1 MDLSMSL
8 NLTSDGMTV
17 EELVAS
23 SEIRVPF
30 QACSMNSMS
39 IPAGPQPSP
48 QPDGLQ
54 LSIDPDKLAQ
64 AEFDMAAK
72 RFGDRN
78 REALTELAKW

>member
-1 MDLSMSL
+1 MSL
-8 NLTSDGMTV
+8 NLTSDGMTM
-17 EELVAS
+17 EELVDS

-30 QACSMNSMS
+30 QAWSVNSTMS
-39 IPAGPQPSP
+39 VSVQPEPSA